1 MEDAGLFGMFIV
13 TDDYREKVL
22 HMKKDELESVQ
33 GCMNWLQEHNIWS
46 RVYKTNWEKLQQE
59 MKSPSAESLLP
70 FADSADI
77 MLGNSSRA
85 STALG
90 HNEMMLATVDLSQYK
105 GQYSKR
111 TPA

>member
-1 MEDAGLFGMFIV
+1 
-13 TDDYREKVL
+13 
-22 HMKKDELESVQ
+22 
-33 GCMNWLQEHNIWS
+33 
-46 RVYKTNWEKLQQE
+46 

-77 MLGNSSRA
+77 MLGNASRA

-105 GQYSKR
+105 GQYSKL
-111 TPA
+111 AEKNE